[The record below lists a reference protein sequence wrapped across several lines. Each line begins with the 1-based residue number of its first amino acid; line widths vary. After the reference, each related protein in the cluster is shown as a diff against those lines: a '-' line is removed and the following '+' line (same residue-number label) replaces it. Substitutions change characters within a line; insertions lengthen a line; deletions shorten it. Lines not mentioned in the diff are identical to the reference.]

1 MMEGAARNR
10 AVDHSPRDWEVIAA
24 AVWRSERREGAVGSA
39 EGGLQ
44 VKGEA
49 QCVGFARRDVS
60 GEVEQLRECIGVHIE
75 DSELCERLLPLRRQF
90 DW

>member
-1 MMEGAARNR
+1 MAFRQTQ
-10 AVDHSPRDWEVIAA
+10 
-24 AVWRSERREGAVGSA
+24 RRCAIA

-60 GEVEQLRECIGVHIE
+60 SEVEQLREYAGVHIE
-75 DSELCERLLPLRRQF
+75 DPGACE
-90 DW
+90 